1 MICLRWT
8 KFTNKFLLTGEIFM
22 PELHLEQPKFTYSG
36 CGPFTKHCERIQ
48 KFRETGNLKKLY
60 RNELGKACFTLN
72 AEYSDSK
79 DLGKRT
85 ISDKFLKERAIYNEI
100 ARNCKDDWYPR
111 ALATMVYKVF
121 DKRTGS
127 GVNVN
132 EQLAEEL
139 HQPVIKKFKRRKIY
153 TRFKDNIWAAN
164 VAEMGSFSCNI
175 NLKYLLCH
183 ICFH

>member
-1 MICLRWT
+1 M
-8 KFTNKFLLTGEIFM
+8 
-22 PELHLEQPKFTYSG
+22 
-36 CGPFTKHCERIQ
+36 
-48 KFRETGNLKKLY
+48 
-60 RNELGKACFTLN
+60 
-72 AEYSDSK
+72 
-79 DLGKRT
+79 
-85 ISDKFLKERAIYNEI
+85 KERAIYNEI
-100 ARNCKDDWYPR
+100 AKNCKDDWYQR
-111 ALATMVYKVF
+111 ALATIVYKVF

-139 HQPVIKKFKRRKIY
+139 HQPVIKKFRRRKIDA
-153 TRFKDNIWAAN
+153 RFKDNIWAAN